1 MKIMDKLST
10 YAALI
15 GVIGAIGGGFYAWG
29 EFNNRLS
36 VLENEPPVNL
46 QPLIEKDKEL
56 AKQFDEVLLY
66 ANEYKVDL
74 IDRIKKVDD
83 KIQPVDLTIVF
94 KEIAKVREQIAMLD
108 IPEDVDLK
116 PISKELKR
124 LSEEM
129 VRVLS
134 NLAKIN
140 LVPLEESIKII
151 EDTMAEISKKLAI
164 VSKENEVQDA
174 EIKEIKLQSNN
185 PLAN

>member
-1 MKIMDKLST
+1 MKIIEKLST
-10 YAALI
+10 YAALL
-15 GVIGAIGGGFYAWG
+15 GVIGAIGGGFYTWG
-29 EFNNRLS
+29 QFNSRLDA
-36 VLENEPPVNL
+36 LEGTPPVNL
-46 QPLIEKDKEL
+46 KPLHEKDKALE
-56 AKQFDEVLLY
+56 KQFDEVLLY

-83 KIQPVDLTIVF
+83 RIQPVDLTVVF
-94 KEIAKVREQIAMLD
+94 KEIGKIREQIAMID
-108 IPEDVDLK
+108 IPEDIDLK

-134 NLAKIN
+134 NLSKIN

-151 EDTMAEISKKLAI
+151 ENVIAEMNKQLAI

-174 EIKEIKLQSNN
+174 EIKEIKLKSNN

>member
-1 MKIMDKLST
+1 MDKLST

-46 QPLIEKDKEL
+46 QPLKQKDKDL
-56 AKQFDEVLLY
+56 TKQFDEVLLY

-83 KIQPVDLTIVF
+83 KIKPVDLTAVF
-94 KEIAKVREQIAMLD
+94 KEIAKLREEVAMLD
-108 IPEDVDLK
+108 IPDDIDLK

-124 LSEEM
+124 LSEEL
-129 VRVLS
+129 VRIVATIPKAV
-134 NLAKIN
+134 NLK
-140 LVPLEESIKII
+140 PLEEALQAI
-151 EDTMAEISKKLAI
+151 EKALAI
-164 VSKENEVQDA
+164 VKKENEVQDA
-174 EIKEIKLQSNN
+174 MIEEIKLKSSN

>member
-36 VLENEPPVNL
+36 VLEDEPPVNL
-46 QPLIEKDKEL
+46 QSLKQKDKEL
-56 AKQFDEVLLY
+56 TKQFDDVLLY

-83 KIQPVDLTIVF
+83 KIQTTDLTDVYARISEVET
-94 KEIAKVREQIAMLD
+94 KIKPTDLTNVYAEIAKVREELAALD
-108 IPEDVDLK
+108 IPETVNLK
-116 PISKELKR
+116 PLIKSLQELEK
-124 LSEEM
+124 
-129 VRVLS
+129 
-134 NLAKIN
+134 A
-140 LVPLEESIKII
+140 
-151 EDTMAEISKKLAI
+151 LAI
-164 VSKENEVQDA
+164 VQKENEVQDA
-174 EIKEIKLQSNN
+174 MIEEIKLKANN

>member
-1 MKIMDKLST
+1 MKIIEKLST
-10 YAALI
+10 YAALL
-15 GVIGAIGGGFYAWG
+15 GVIGAIGGGFYTWG
-29 EFNNRLS
+29 QFNTRLDA
-36 VLENEPPVNL
+36 LEGTPPVNL
-46 QPLIEKDKEL
+46 KPLHEKDKEL
-56 AKQFDEVLLY
+56 TKQFDDVLLY

-94 KEIAKVREQIAMLD
+94 AEIAKVREQIAMID

-124 LSEEM
+124 LS
-129 VRVLS
+129 
-134 NLAKIN
+134 
-140 LVPLEESIKII
+140 IKII
-151 EDTMAEISKKLAI
+151 ENTMAEISKKLAI

-174 EIKEIKLQSNN
+174 EIKEIKLKSNN